1 MELETFLIEQGKFMK
16 KIKQTKAQLEKRRD
30 EINQQLN
37 RVNDDLK
44 MELDRDMEEQA
55 TQVEQ
60 EEVSSAMEANLRTE
74 LNDIEGKLLELENE

>member
-1 MELETFLIEQGKFMK
+1 M
-16 KIKQTKAQLEKRRD
+16 EKRRD
-30 EINQQLN
+30 EINRQLN
-37 RVNDDLK
+37 RVNEDLQ

-74 LNDIEGKLLELENE
+74 LNDIEEKLAAMDDE